1 MALCHHSNLKSL
13 QLMSG
18 KLKHGESHLEKVEV
32 NNREAYNPEKT
43 INNIAYDDLKTT
55 QALS

>member
-1 MALCHHSNLKSL
+1 
-13 QLMSG
+13 MSG